1 MSNPKF
7 IPGTKAVLA
16 SDLRFR
22 GTPVFTDGGE
32 INAGNRKDVLK
43 MLATAANAL
52 ASGQELVTAEEA
64 AVKEKHAQDQAHR
77 RNVLAAITAG
87 TKEAVEGAVTV
98 GAEIAGNINESVNR
112 VGFTRALCQFQDLVQ
127 GQRPE
132 ISIQDKD
139 VIAAV
144 LSGPV
149 QARLQIVRDNV
160 LMPPEVSITAR
171 LIIEARKVNQSRRD
185 LLAEKYAEG
194 VEHVLVNEDRMWKT
208 GADLLVEANDQ
219 QASHTGDL
227 TASVFGEGIKMITG
241 HNLPPSSLL
250 ISSNLFADFVTS
262 KEFENLIE
270 GSTRI
275 EIIRTGMI
283 GTLYGM
289 TILTDGTREPRQK
302 VLGAGE
308 IYFVS
313 SPEFVGEYSDR
324 GGVTAQPLTAADT
337 GINGVGWHINEE
349 FSLGLVNHRSIAKY
363 TVS

>member
-52 ASGQELVTAEEA
+52 ASGQELVTADEA
-64 AVKEKHAQDQAHR
+64 TAKENEVKRQAHR
-77 RNVLAAITAG
+77 RDVLAAITAG
-87 TKEAVEGAVTV
+87 TKDAVEGAAMV
-98 GAEIAGNINESVNR
+98 GAEIAGAINESVNR
-112 VGFTRALCQFQDLVQ
+112 VGFTRALCKFQDLVQ

-149 QARLQIVRDNV
+149 QARLQIVRENV
-160 LMPPEVSITAR
+160 LMPPEVSITSR
-171 LIIEARKVNQSRRD
+171 IIIEAKKVNQSRRD

-208 GADLLVEANDQ
+208 GADLLIEANNQ
-219 QASHTGDL
+219 QFSHTGTIKPGVL
-227 TASVFGEGIKMITG
+227 GLGLKMITG
-241 HNLPPSSLL
+241 YNLPADCIVISSSL
-250 ISSNLFADFVTS
+250 FA
-262 KEFENLIE
+262 NLITDTAFEDIIE
-270 GSTRI
+270 GVTRL
-275 EIIRTGMI
+275 EILKTGML

-289 TILTDGTREPRQK
+289 TVLTDGTREPRQK
-302 VLGAGE
+302 VLDAGE

-324 GGVTAQPLTAADT
+324 GGVTAPAVDCCRYWYQWCWMA
-337 GINGVGWHINEE
+337 
-349 FSLGLVNHRSIAKY
+349 Y
-363 TVS
+363 Q